1 MLVLRSPLSGSEF
14 VELEFS
20 LNILVPVV
28 NLNGGGGDA
37 SGSLKK
43 KEPAISPNVSP
54 YSLMSE
60 TVACAP
66 LVAPRRTI
74 PFEIKPLYL
83 PTTSSLK
90 DSTSIFNTVAEAEYE
105 EGRLF
110 SLLYGFSEY
119 VVVGLEPGP
128 VLWFG

>member
-43 KEPAISPNVSP
+43 KEPSISPNVSP
-54 YSLMSE
+54 
-60 TVACAP
+60 
-66 LVAPRRTI
+66 
-74 PFEIKPLYL
+74 
-83 PTTSSLK
+83 
-90 DSTSIFNTVAEAEYE
+90 
-105 EGRLF
+105 
-110 SLLYGFSEY
+110 
-119 VVVGLEPGP
+119 
-128 VLWFG
+128 